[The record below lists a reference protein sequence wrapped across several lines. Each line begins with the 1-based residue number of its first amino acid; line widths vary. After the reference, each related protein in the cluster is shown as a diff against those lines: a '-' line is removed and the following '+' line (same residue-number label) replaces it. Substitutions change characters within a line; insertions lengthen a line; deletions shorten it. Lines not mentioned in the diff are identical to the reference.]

1 MELCVQ
7 VQNFNGTQRW
17 RKIWKKLDED
27 AKESNSTFLNK
38 VYYNLK
44 KKYVWTNS
52 YENAPL
58 CGVVAAVLFEVSQ
71 DFLSIEADK
80 GDNYQLSH
88 WVHRPRMIHLRS
100 EEGPQ
105 KSTRMKVDV

>member
-1 MELCVQ
+1 M
-7 VQNFNGTQRW
+7 RM
-17 RKIWKKLDED
+17 RKNLIQLFY
-27 AKESNSTFLNK
+27 NSKRN
-38 VYYNLK
+38 
-44 KKYVWTNS
+44 VWTNS

-58 CGVVAAVLFEVSQ
+58 CGVVVAVLFEVSQ

-100 EEGPQ
+100 EEEGPQ